1 MRRLSGSV
9 LRLWIQNSLL
19 EELYLPLERAGSKT
33 DLSLTAS
40 VVKTTVLVLG
50 EDKNKHPVGGLT
62 SLSSRE
68 PYQKVHRSDT
78 GRS

>member
-1 MRRLSGSV
+1 MRRLSGPV

-40 VVKTTVLVLG
+40 VVKTTMLVLG
-50 EDKNKHPVGGLT
+50 EDKDKHPVG
-62 SLSSRE
+62 
-68 PYQKVHRSDT
+68 V
-78 GRS
+78 